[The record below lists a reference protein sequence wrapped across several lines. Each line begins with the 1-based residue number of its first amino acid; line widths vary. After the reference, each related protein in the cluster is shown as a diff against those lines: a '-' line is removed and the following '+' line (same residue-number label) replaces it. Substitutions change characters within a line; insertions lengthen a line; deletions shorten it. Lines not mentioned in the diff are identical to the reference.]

1 MIDDQWITELQHSVG
16 GLIEGR
22 RALLEAMRD
31 AEGVLHS
38 REENGKE
45 RLLDK
50 QGVDEII
57 EVLDGESDKLSRLE
71 ITLAVAG
78 TAKAGKSTA
87 VNAIIGTEVLPNR
100 ARPMTTLPTV
110 IRHEPNRREPR
121 LTVNNAAAHN
131 RIAKKI
137 SEKLQDKGCQEKV
150 RRAHDID
157 MDDLIDALAA
167 GSSLTIG
174 GDYEGRGQVFKVLA
188 RINDMMR
195 LGRHP
200 EVGVE
205 LPIEEYDELDEMPS
219 LHVHFRC
226 LADEVSSTSG
236 SLALLDLPGF
246 NEAKWSEHLT
256 ALLKEQL
263 EKASAILV
271 ILDYTQLNTSAAED
285 LEMLIDA
292 VSGMMTDRIYVLV
305 NKYDQHTTSDP
316 YRDVDV
322 LRKHISGDTMKGQVN
337 PKHVYPVSAKRAY
350 LASRALDA
358 LDQSGCLPSP
368 DDEPWVTDFGK
379 LVFPFDA
386 ETKLADSG
394 ESRKMATALWEDGK
408 FDEPLKEVV
417 MKARSQAAMLSIQ
430 SALAK
435 LDEYSQ
441 EMEDFLDVSKSSLTA
456 DIEVLQRVIKK
467 ITGNIESIFEVERQF
482 SSGFDKSMDKVRSE
496 IQQILVKSKKEFDFG
511 RLFSAIDER
520 KLEYRDEEDYV
531 RAKEHINKLYSSKA
545 RQGLD
550 AVFTNIEGILSGEE
564 EKIAKIL
571 DKNLRGIL
579 EEAQTSLAD
588 IDVQAALKV
597 PKAKL
602 ERDKGAVASAQLSTH
617 IRKETDTYTRVGKG
631 RWDRFKNFLN
641 EAWGREE
648 YDVETT
654 YYVIDR
660 SETIRFL
667 KERIAET
674 FKNCQMLLENEFKQW
689 KGDCDAKFKE
699 IEKYLSRYQTVLWDR
714 FKDQEGDQNRLK
726 RIIKNVR
733 ELENRCERNR
743 DDILQLK
750 EVAEGL

>member
-1 MIDDQWITELQHSVG
+1 MIDDQLIMELQHSVG

-22 RALLEAMRD
+22 RALLEAMLD

-38 REENGKE
+38 REEDGKE
-45 RLLDK
+45 RDLDK
-50 QGVDEII
+50 QGADEII
-57 EVLDGESDKLSRLE
+57 EVLDGESDKVSRLE

-121 LTVNNAAAHN
+121 LTVNKAAAHN

-150 RRAHDID
+150 RKAHGID
-157 MDDLIDALAA
+157 MADLIDELAA
-167 GSSLTIG
+167 GSHLTIG
-174 GDYEGRGQVFKVLA
+174 GDHEGRGQVFKVLA

-246 NEAKWSEHLT
+246 NEAKWSDHLT

-322 LRKHISGDTMKGQVN
+322 LRKHISDDTMKGQVD
-337 PKHVYPVSAKRAY
+337 PKHVYPVSAKKAY

-368 DDEPWVTDFGK
+368 DDEPWVTDFGE
-379 LVFPFDA
+379 LVCLSDA
-386 ETKLADSG
+386 EKLADSG
-394 ESRKMATALWEDGK
+394 ESRKMATALWEAGK

-417 MKARSQAAMLSIQ
+417 MKARSRAAMLSIQ

-435 LDEYSQ
+435 LDGYS
-441 EMEDFLDVSKSSLTA
+441 EDMEKSLKLSKNSLTA
-456 DIEVLQRVIKK
+456 GIEVLKRVIEK
-467 ITGNIESIFEVERQF
+467 ITGNIESISKVE
-482 SSGFDKSMDKVRSE
+482 DKFLSDFNKSIEGVKSE
-496 IQQILVKSKKEFDFG
+496 IQQTLAKSKKKFDFH
-511 RLFSAIDER
+511 RLFSTIGEGE
-520 KLEYRDEEDYV
+520 LEYRDKKDYV
-531 RAKEHINKLYSSKA
+531 RVKERINKLYSGIAK
-545 RQGLD
+545 QGLD
-550 AVFTNIEGILSGEE
+550 AVFTNIEGILSGEK

-602 ERDKGAVASAQLSTH
+602 EREKGEVASAKLSTNIGKWTE
-617 IRKETDTYTRVGKG
+617 IRTRPGKG
-631 RWDRFKNFLN
+631 FWKSFWHFFSDK
-641 EAWGREE
+641 WGLEE
-648 YDVETT
+648 YGVEKTS
-654 YYVIDR
+654 YVIDR
-660 SETIRFL
+660 SETIRIL
-667 KERIAET
+667 KESLAET
-674 FKNCQMLLENEFKQW
+674 FKNYQMLLEDVFKQW
-689 KGDCDAKFKE
+689 KGDCGAQFKE

-714 FKDQEGDQNRLK
+714 FKDQEGDQNRLE

-733 ELENRCERNR
+733 ELENRCENNR
-743 DDILQLK
+743 GDILQLK